1 MKPIVRFVPGELI
14 VKGQSVYRSDDLMLI
29 YEGASE
35 TDSHE
40 PAVLADVIDH
50 RFGLDGPVSFLLIA
64 DTMTLT
70 FSGLQHCLTDLDVYT
85 NRALWHVSPMT
96 DLPNIRGQGI
106 LVADPS
112 SFESDRCS
120 LSAIPRPKT
129 SENEGRRG
137 RSPSTILIRV
147 LAH

>member
-64 DTMTLT
+64 DTMSLS
-70 FSGLQHCLTDLDVYT
+70 FCGLQHCLTYLYVCT
-85 NRALWHVSPMT
+85 NRALWHVCPMFYF
-96 DLPNIRGQGI
+96 PKIRGQEI
-106 LVADPS
+106 
-112 SFESDRCS
+112 
-120 LSAIPRPKT
+120 
-129 SENEGRRG
+129 
-137 RSPSTILIRV
+137 
-147 LAH
+147 